1 MVQEHVLPQIP
12 SIQTKPAVRILVVAL
27 ALGWSAYLLFYDK
40 NLGIS
45 LLLFVLLLLLALF
58 GLGWWEDVR
67 AKTHNL
73 WLLLPLLFFA
83 SMAFIRANPFVTGLN
98 VLGTLAILSYVV
110 FFYGNGRVSSLG
122 LVDIFW
128 LPARVGGHS
137 LSQTKPLLDEAV
149 DMERVRE
156 HGRKNLFPVLRGLV
170 LAVPVLLVFTALLTS
185 ADLIFADHVQNVLQ
199 LDFLPDVIEGIWR
212 VCLIGVLAWVVAGG
226 LAYAQNRQ
234 TSDDDQSLLDKAW
247 TAIPRHISLGLTE
260 TATVLV
266 LVDLLFAAFTAVQ
279 FTYLFDGRAN
289 ITLEGYTYAEYARR
303 GFFEL
308 LAVAMLSLVMIVGLN
323 WITRRESKQQIRLF
337 NSLSTPLIGFVL
349 VMLVS
354 AFYRMGLYETTYG
367 YTELRLYVY
376 VFMVWLGGLLA
387 WFLLTLWQRPELF
400 PVGIILTCVGFLA
413 TLNLLNPDAFI
424 VRQNLA
430 HYQATGKLDAT
441 YLVSLSNDAV
451 PGLMAVLAQV
461 KSDDQEMLVPSCAYN
476 TAGERVV
483 SRVEGDDELCYG
495 TASEII
501 EEELNGRLLAMQEN
515 TKWQQWQAFHL
526 SHWQAYRLLVNSTQ

>member
-1 MVQEHVLPQIP
+1 MVQEHVLPQTP

-27 ALGWSAYLLFYDK
+27 ALGWSADLLFYDK

-83 SMAFIRANPFVTGLN
+83 SMAFIRANPFVTSLN
-98 VLGTLAILSYVV
+98 VLATLAILSYVV

-185 ADLIFADHVQNVLQ
+185 ADLIFADHVQNALA
-199 LDFLPDVIEGIWR
+199 LDFLPDVMESIWR
-212 VCLIGVLAWVVAGG
+212 ICLIGVLAWVVAGG

-234 TSDDDQSLLDKAW
+234 TNDDDQSLLDKAW
-247 TAIPRHISLGLTE
+247 TAIPRHSSLGLTE

-323 WITRRESKQQIRLF
+323 WITRRESKRQIRLF

-413 TLNLLNPDAFI
+413 TLNLINPDAFI

-441 YLVSLSNDAV
+441 YLVSLSDDAV

-476 TAGERVV
+476 MAGERVV
-483 SRVEGDDELCYG
+483 SRVEGDVELCYG

-526 SHWQAYRLLVNSTQ
+526 SHWQAYRLLVNSEQ